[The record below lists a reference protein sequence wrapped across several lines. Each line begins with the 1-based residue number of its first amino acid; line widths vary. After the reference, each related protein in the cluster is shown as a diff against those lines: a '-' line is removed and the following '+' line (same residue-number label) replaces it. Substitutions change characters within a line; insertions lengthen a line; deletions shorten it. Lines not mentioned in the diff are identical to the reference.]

1 MKLSQIAQLGLAKIT
16 RAGFFHVFGSNV
28 INKLV
33 AFLANILIVR
43 FMTKDDYGLFSYA
56 NSIYSMFALFTGLG
70 MISAILIYCAEKRP
84 DDEKARYYRYGLT
97 RGLAVDALLVL
108 VMFAASLLVVFPL
121 EDAGFFI
128 GLLIDYVFQF
138 ETICLRSKKEN
149 KRFAYLQVTYSLFY
163 GSLSCIGAFLGGI
176 IGVIVGRYLAYV
188 ASVIVGVLL
197 LKGLGL
203 GIKDAGQLK
212 REEASG
218 MWRYSIENGAASI
231 MGQIVYL
238 INVVIVGQ
246 VLIDASSV
254 AAYRVAT
261 MLPEGFLFIPSS
273 ILVFTG
279 PYFIEHNDDM
289 RWFRK
294 NAVLLFAATEAMM
307 VVLAAVLIIFAEPII
322 VLLWGEI
329 YLDSVPAFRVMAASL
344 LITPLRTVC
353 VNLLACLRM
362 TRENLIITALAL
374 VANVLA
380 VFVLTNMYGIVGA
393 SWAVLG
399 VISFAAVFSAVL
411 LERRTRYTGDS
422 ASV

>member
-1 MKLSQIAQLGLAKIT
+1 MGFAKIT
-16 RAGFFHVFGSNV
+16 RAGFFHVFGANA

-70 MISAILIYCAEKRP
+70 MISAVLIYCAEKRA
-84 DDEKARYYRYGLT
+84 DDEKAKYYRYGLT
-97 RGLAVDALLVL
+97 RGLAVDAFLVL
-108 VMFAASLLVVFPL
+108 IMFAASLLFVFPL

-128 GLLIDYVFQF
+128 GLLAPLLLIDYVFQF

-149 KRFAYLQVTYSLFY
+149 KRFAYLQISYSLFY
-163 GSLSCIGAFLGGI
+163 GSLSCIGALLGGI
-176 IGVIVGRYLAYV
+176 VGVIAGRYLAYA
-188 ASVIVGVLL
+188 ASVIVGAFL

-203 GIKDAGQLK
+203 GMRNAGKLK

-238 INVVIVGQ
+238 LNVVIVGH
-246 VLIDASSV
+246 VLIDASAV
-254 AAYRVAT
+254 AAYKVAT

-289 RWFRK
+289 KWFRK
-294 NAVLLFAATEAMM
+294 NAIRLFTATEAMM
-307 VVLAAVLIIFAEPII
+307 IVLAALLIIFAEPVI

-362 TRENLIITALAL
+362 TRENLVITALAL
-374 VANVLA
+374 GIDVL
-380 VFVLTNMYGIVGA
+380 VVYILTNTHGIVGA

-399 VISFAAVFSAVL
+399 VVLFAAILSAIL
-411 LERRTRYTGDS
+411 LEKRTRPSNDFV
-422 ASV
+422 SV